1 MRYLHLLVAVLLAA
15 PLAAQDLP
23 APGDHRQAVERA
35 TGLYSEAMTAVS
47 ASIEAIQADDSLMLE
62 LAVRQYRRV
71 MTYLTVWHGR
81 ACWKADYEG
90 ANVAYPQQA
99 VMGET
104 LIMWGVAREP
114 HNRNRR
120 RSSASNIGPVSTGPR
135 PDVGRD
141 ESRNAEQM
149 YPMRRVY
156 EPRAIDCRR
165 DHEIMNAREVQEG
178 PEG

>member
-1 MRYLHLLVAVLLAA
+1 MRYLQLLVAVLLAA

-47 ASIEAIQADDSLMLE
+47 ASIAAIQADDSLMLE

-99 VMGET
+99 VMGEVLVT
-104 LIMWGVAREP
+104 WGVARDLT
-114 HNRNRR
+114 
-120 RSSASNIGPVSTGPR
+120 TGTDR
-135 PDVGRD
+135 
-141 ESRNAEQM
+141 EAL
-149 YPMRRVY
+149 
-156 EPRAIDCRR
+156 RATLVQSLQV
-165 DHEIMNAREVQEG
+165 HARMLVETSQEMLNKCT
-178 PEG
+178 P

>member
-35 TGLYSEAMTAVS
+35 TGLYSEAMATVS
-47 ASIEAIQADDSLMLE
+47 ESIEAIQADDFLMLR
-62 LAVRQYRRV
+62 LAVGQYRRV

-99 VMGET
+99 VMGEVLAT
-104 LIMWGVAREP
+104 WGVARDLTTGT
-114 HNRNRR
+114 
-120 RSSASNIGPVSTGPR
+120 NIEALRATFVQSLQVHARMLVETS
-135 PDVGRD
+135 
-141 ESRNAEQM
+141 SRNAKRM

-156 EPRAIDCRR
+156 EPRANSPTPSR
-165 DHEIMNAREVQEG
+165 G
-178 PEG
+178 L

>member
-47 ASIEAIQADDSLMLE
+47 ASIAAIQADDSLMLE

-104 LIMWGVAREP
+104 LIMWGGAGDLTTGTARE
-114 HNRNRR
+114 
-120 RSSASNIGPVSTGPR
+120 AL
-135 PDVGRD
+135 
-141 ESRNAEQM
+141 
-149 YPMRRVY
+149 
-156 EPRAIDCRR
+156 RATLVQSLQV
-165 DHEIMNAREVQEG
+165 HARMLVETSQEMLNKCT
-178 PEG
+178 P

>member
-1 MRYLHLLVAVLLAA
+1 MRYLYLLVAVLLAA

-47 ASIEAIQADDSLMLE
+47 ASIAAIQADDSLMLE

-99 VMGET
+99 VMGEVLVT
-104 LIMWGVAREP
+104 WGVARDLT
-114 HNRNRR
+114 
-120 RSSASNIGPVSTGPR
+120 TGTDR
-135 PDVGRD
+135 
-141 ESRNAEQM
+141 EAL
-149 YPMRRVY
+149 
-156 EPRAIDCRR
+156 RATLVQSLQV
-165 DHEIMNAREVQEG
+165 HARMLVETSQEMLNKCT
-178 PEG
+178 P

>member
-47 ASIEAIQADDSLMLE
+47 ASIAAIQADDSLMLE

-99 VMGET
+99 VMGEVLVT
-104 LIMWGVAREP
+104 WGVARDLT
-114 HNRNRR
+114 
-120 RSSASNIGPVSTGPR
+120 TGT
-135 PDVGRD
+135 
-141 ESRNAEQM
+141 
-149 YPMRRVY
+149 
-156 EPRAIDCRR
+156 
-165 DHEIMNAREVQEG
+165 AREALRATLVQSLQVHARMLVETSQEMLNKCT
-178 PEG
+178 P

>member
-47 ASIEAIQADDSLMLE
+47 ASIAAIQADDSLMLE

-104 LIMWGVAREP
+104 LIMWGVARDLT
-114 HNRNRR
+114 
-120 RSSASNIGPVSTGPR
+120 TGTA
-135 PDVGRD
+135 G
-141 ESRNAEQM
+141 EAL
-149 YPMRRVY
+149 
-156 EPRAIDCRR
+156 RATLVQSLQV
-165 DHEIMNAREVQEG
+165 HARMLVETSQEMLNKCTL
-178 PEG
+178 

>member
-1 MRYLHLLVAVLLAA
+1 MNRMRSLHLLVAVLLAA

-23 APGDHRQAVERA
+23 APGDYRQAVERA

-47 ASIEAIQADDSLMLE
+47 ASIAAIQADDSLMLG

-99 VMGET
+99 TMGEVLVT
-104 LIMWGVAREP
+104 WGMARDLTTGTARE
-114 HNRNRR
+114 
-120 RSSASNIGPVSTGPR
+120 AL
-135 PDVGRD
+135 
-141 ESRNAEQM
+141 
-149 YPMRRVY
+149 
-156 EPRAIDCRR
+156 RATLVQSLQL
-165 DHEIMNAREVQEG
+165 HARLLVETSQEMLNECT
-178 PEG
+178 P

>member
-47 ASIEAIQADDSLMLE
+47 ASIAAIQADDSLMLRF
-62 LAVRQYRRV
+62 AVGQYRRV

-99 VMGET
+99 VMGEVLVT
-104 LIMWGVAREP
+104 WGVARDLT
-114 HNRNRR
+114 
-120 RSSASNIGPVSTGPR
+120 TGTDR
-135 PDVGRD
+135 
-141 ESRNAEQM
+141 EAL
-149 YPMRRVY
+149 
-156 EPRAIDCRR
+156 RATLVQSLQV
-165 DHEIMNAREVQEG
+165 HARMLVETSQEMLNKCT
-178 PEG
+178 P

>member
-47 ASIEAIQADDSLMLE
+47 ASIAAIQADDSLMLE

-99 VMGET
+99 VMGEVLVT
-104 LIMWGVAREP
+104 WDVARDLT
-114 HNRNRR
+114 
-120 RSSASNIGPVSTGPR
+120 TGTDR
-135 PDVGRD
+135 
-141 ESRNAEQM
+141 EAL
-149 YPMRRVY
+149 
-156 EPRAIDCRR
+156 RATLVQSLQV
-165 DHEIMNAREVQEG
+165 HARMLVETSQEMLNKCT
-178 PEG
+178 P